1 MGKKRNFVAG
11 GDVDDIIE
19 RHRVATGLGV
29 SEATCDLIRK
39 GWRLEN
45 LDAAQNALIPIIREI
60 VAGYAA
66 PALARASMDSDERC
80 EAVLAATDDIKKL
93 LLMGIYLVVGPV
105 DTEALL
111 EASKAADDLMDGMT
125 WT

>member
-29 SEATCDLIRK
+29 SEAICDLIRK

-80 EAVLAATDDIKKL
+80 ESVLAATDDIKKL

-111 EASKAADDLMDGMT
+111 AASKAANDLMDGMT

>member
-1 MGKKRNFVAG
+1 MRGQRNFVA
-11 GDVDDIIE
+11 DDNVNDIID
-19 RHRVATGLGV
+19 RHRAATGLSM
-29 SEATCDLIRK
+29 SEAVCDLIRK

-66 PALARASMDSDERC
+66 PAFERASMDSDERC
-80 EAVLAATDDIKKL
+80 ESVLAATDDIKKL